1 LSAPGSL
8 GPTMSS
14 TISGYGSRFALQR
27 FQREITPLKV
37 DSDRAGTRVSLALS
51 FHLLLLEQATS
62 GST

>member
-1 LSAPGSL
+1 
-8 GPTMSS
+8 MSS